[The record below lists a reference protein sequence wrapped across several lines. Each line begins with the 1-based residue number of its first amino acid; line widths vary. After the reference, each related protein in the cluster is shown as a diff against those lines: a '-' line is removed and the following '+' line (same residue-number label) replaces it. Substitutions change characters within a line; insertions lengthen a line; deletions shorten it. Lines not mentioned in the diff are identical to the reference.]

1 MPQHYQEVILVI
13 PMVIA
18 MFLCWRMIGMVQR
31 GKLKLDMLPRLNW
44 GLIVLGF
51 VAYASS
57 FIEFTFADACL
68 LATAY
73 FLCASAANP
82 LFFLLAKTTQPAATE
97 QLDHYE
103 AAANSTAL
111 LAVGLALI
119 FGAAGTLALANDT
132 RERNSREEYLT
143 QRVANLE
150 KSSLLNQ
157 SRRDL
162 ENMKQSLGSKT
173 EDLSGL
179 ITTINER
186 LKTIDGNMQ
195 QLRAGD
201 ARDSRV
207 EGLVSQTDAL
217 AASIKQEAGDISQ
230 QAETLGEHGKKIAQ
244 LDAIVHK
251 PVPPDH
257 KIVSPER
264 ARSAG
269 RKKYETR

>member
-82 LFFLLAKTTQPAATE
+82 LFFLLAKTTQPATTE

-119 FGAAGTLALANDT
+119 FGAAGTLAFANET
-132 RERNSREEYLT
+132 RERNSREEHLT
-143 QRVANLE
+143 ERVANLE

-162 ENMKQSLGSKT
+162 EDMKQNLNSKT
-173 EDLSGL
+173 GELNGL

-186 LKTIDGNMQ
+186 LKEVDRNIQ
-195 QLRAGD
+195 QLQAGD

-207 EGLVSQTDAL
+207 GDLVSKMEAL
-217 AASIKQEAGDISQ
+217 AASIKQEADDIRQ
-230 QAETLGEHGKKIAQ
+230 QAQTLGENGKKIAE
-244 LDAIVHK
+244 LDAIVHR
-251 PVPPDH
+251 PVPPD
-257 KIVSPER
+257 KNSR
-264 ARSAG
+264 ARPAPGAKIRRPG
-269 RKKYETR
+269 RAL